1 MLNRYTLG
9 PYCYL
14 NDYSRQII
22 LIHFQREK
30 IPTSSFKQLNGGI
43 F

>member
-1 MLNRYTLG
+1 MLNRYTLA

-22 LIHFQREK
+22 LIHFQRK
-30 IPTSSFKQLNGGI
+30 KKFYILI
-43 F
+43 

>member
-22 LIHFQREK
+22 LIHFQRK
-30 IPTSSFKQLNGGI
+30 NFYILI
-43 F
+43 

>member
-30 IPTSSFKQLNGGI
+30 KNFYILI
-43 F
+43 

>member
-22 LIHFQREK
+22 LIHFQREE

>member
-30 IPTSSFKQLNGGI
+30 KKILHPHLNS
-43 F
+43 

>member
-30 IPTSSFKQLNGGI
+30 KKKNLHPHLNS
-43 F
+43 

>member
-22 LIHFQREK
+22 LIHFQRVRK
-30 IPTSSFKQLNGGI
+30 KKKKFYILI
-43 F
+43 